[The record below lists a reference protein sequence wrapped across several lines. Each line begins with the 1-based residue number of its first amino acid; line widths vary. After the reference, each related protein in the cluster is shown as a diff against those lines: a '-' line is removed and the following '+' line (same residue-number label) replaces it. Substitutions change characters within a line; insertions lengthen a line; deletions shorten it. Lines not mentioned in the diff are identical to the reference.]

1 MALITDVRQLHLR
14 TLSSCCNRHSY
25 LLFVSLSLS
34 ACRRSVSPCLS
45 LSVSGRVVG
54 CESFKSFLA
63 WFFRQKP
70 AAPVVRC
77 TQRADEA
84 TTDGQTDD
92 EKLVNW
98 DRLFLVYP

>member
-1 MALITDVRQLHLR
+1 MSEVCL
-14 TLSSCCNRHSY
+14 
-25 LLFVSLSLS
+25 SLSLS
-34 ACRRSVSPCLS
+34 LS
-45 LSVSGRVVG
+45 LSGRVAG

-92 EKLVNW
+92 EELVNW
-98 DRLFLVYP
+98 DRFFVVAIGCHPCCRTELSF

>member
-1 MALITDVRQLHLR
+1 MCVNFTSELCLPAATDIATYSL
-14 TLSSCCNRHSY
+14 
-25 LLFVSLSLS
+25 SLSLS

-45 LSVSGRVVG
+45 LSVSGRVAG

>member
-1 MALITDVRQLHLR
+1 MSEV
-14 TLSSCCNRHSY
+14 C
-25 LLFVSLSLS
+25 LSLS
-34 ACRRSVSPCLS
+34 LS
-45 LSVSGRVVG
+45 LSVSGRVAG

-92 EKLVNW
+92 EELVNW